1 MEPIQPEPAQPL
13 LPTSE
18 PQPPPSSSGAS
29 GVRWV
34 LVRAIALG
42 FLILF
47 VVAGAVWLVGGP
59 VLTKMQA
66 PGSISMT
73 PRPTVPATPGT
84 PALPTGPGAPAI
96 GSVEQLPRGSEV
108 YVTVEPKDYGTSQVT
123 LRFDGGPGKGM
134 VKEIEVRLTRPDGVV
149 VTGSMQTQTESPQVT
164 LQGTKG
170 TDRIEVIVH
179 LLSGKAYKIIDEPVR
194 NRVRI

>member
-1 MEPIQPEPAQPL
+1 
-13 LPTSE
+13 
-18 PQPPPSSSGAS
+18 
-29 GVRWV
+29 
-34 LVRAIALG
+34 
-42 FLILF
+42 
-47 VVAGAVWLVGGP
+47 
-59 VLTKMQA
+59 
-66 PGSISMT
+66 
-73 PRPTVPATPGT
+73 
-84 PALPTGPGAPAI
+84 
-96 GSVEQLPRGSEV
+96 
-108 YVTVEPKDYGTSQVT
+108 
-123 LRFDGGPGKGM
+123 M